1 MMKII
6 IIRLGTG
13 SIQDGFNNVNVE
25 LKSGSKT
32 QWEDRTN
39 LPPNPELDRLL
50 NQWQVL
56 YPAAI
61 QLLSPTHNLSPVFDD
76 DTITNVS
83 SQDMGELN
91 HHFKT
96 AINDWLN
103 FGDFA
108 RIERRL
114 RTDLNTHD
122 RILTIIISEQLKIWQ
137 LPWHFWDFLN
147 DYANAVEV
155 FSKPRFSNV
164 SQIEPQSNGKVN
176 ILALSGRDPDSNLD
190 LSFLKTLP
198 QSNPTSIEAVSAYE
212 VAAKLQEVQPDIF
225 IFYGHGDTIEGQS
238 IRDGAIYLDNDT
250 PLEIS
255 KLRIE
260 IQTAIDRGL
269 QIAIFN
275 CCNGLGLAEQVTDLN
290 IPYIIV
296 MREIIP
302 NLTAQ
307 SFLEDLLT
315 AYSQGLSFP
324 AAFQSARQR
333 LRLSPGGF
341 AKFADWL
348 PILFHNPLSQ
358 SVTWHDLSMTA
369 FSRWIPPKLVA
380 ICNHLSQ
387 PKYRIWTT
395 VGLSLSISLLAI
407 QLRSTPSIDSLEDA
421 IVDRFQSIQIDRL
434 PLKSS
439 QVTIVNYD
447 PLILSGY
454 ISDDRELQQTIDF
467 VTANTNP
474 LIWAVNLGINDLTKF
489 APNVIQG
496 CIESASSNH
505 LQLDSCDRKSLTS
518 ILKLANLPELDPL
531 NFRLNVNLLNK
542 IDRLGTDK
550 ILSQSPSELKQLFD
564 RKVILVGNFDGKELN
579 SLARQAIAIDQIIRA
594 NNAEHRLPPILNVPI
609 SQQFSWVFLW
619 SIVTGILIWRR
630 KWTLSFLIIM
640 ADVIG
645 IAGML
650 LFGWRLPLIIT
661 SISIVLVACTVEIM
675 KIINSINR
683 HLNHTGKSAQITSHS
698 WDKT

>member
-1 MMKII
+1 MKTI
-6 IIRLGTG
+6 IIRLGAG

-25 LKSGSKT
+25 LKSGNIT

-39 LPPNPELDRLL
+39 LPPNPELQQLL

-61 QLLSPTHNLSPVFDD
+61 QLLSPTLNLSPVFDD

-91 HHFKT
+91 HHFKVG
-96 AINDWLN
+96 INDWLN

-108 RIERRL
+108 RIDRRL
-114 RTDLNTHD
+114 RTDLNIRD

-155 FSKPRFSNV
+155 FAKPRFSNV
-164 SQIEPQSNGKVN
+164 SQIEPQPNGKVN
-176 ILALSGRDPDSNLD
+176 ILALSGRDPGSNLD

-238 IRDGAIYLDNDT
+238 IRDGVIYLDNDT

-260 IQTAIDRGL
+260 IQSAIDRGL

-307 SFLEDLLT
+307 SFLEDLLGE
-315 AYSQGLSFP
+315 YSRGLSFP

-333 LRLSPGGF
+333 LRLAPGGF

-358 SVTWHDLSMTA
+358 SVTWRDLSMTA
-369 FSRWIPPKLVA
+369 FGNWIPPQLVT
-380 ICNHLSQ
+380 ISNYLSQ

-395 VGLSLSISLLAI
+395 VGVSLAI
-407 QLRSTPSIDSLEDA
+407 SALLLLQLQSTPLISTLENA
-421 IVDRFQSIQIDRL
+421 IVDQFQSMQIDRL
-434 PLKSS
+434 PLRSS

-454 ISDDRELQQTIDF
+454 ISDDRELQQTIDL
-467 VTANTNP
+467 VKANAKP
-474 LIWAVNLGINDLTKF
+474 LGWGVNLGINDPAKF
-489 APNVIQG
+489 DPNVIQG
-496 CIESASSNH
+496 CLESASTDR
-505 LQLDSCDRKSLTS
+505 LQLNSCDRQFLNS
-518 ILKLANLPELDPL
+518 ILKVANLPELDDRE
-531 NFRLNVNLLNK
+531 FRLNINLLNK
-542 IDRLGTDK
+542 IDRLGTDS
-550 ILSQSPSELKQLFD
+550 ISTRSPAELKQLFD
-564 RKVILVGNFDGKELN
+564 RKVILIGNFDGKELN
-579 SLARQAIAIDQIIRA
+579 SLTRQVIALDQIIRA
-594 NNAEHRLPPILNVPI
+594 NNAEYRLPLYINSPM
-609 SQQFSWVFLW
+609 SQQFLWMFLW
-619 SIVTGILIWRR
+619 SIVTGISIWRR
-630 KWTLSFLIIM
+630 KWTILFLIIM
-640 ADVIG
+640 ADVIAVG
-645 IAGML
+645 GML
-650 LFGWRLPLIIT
+650 LFCGRELPLIIT
-661 SISIVLVACTVEIM
+661 SIAIGLVASIVETM
-675 KIINSINR
+675 KIIN
-683 HLNHTGKSAQITSHS
+683 
-698 WDKT
+698 KTRNIYNGDIVRMK

>member
-1 MMKII
+1 MKTI
-6 IIRLGTG
+6 IIRLGVG

-25 LKSGSKT
+25 LKSGTKT

-39 LPPNPELDRLL
+39 LPPNSELYQLL

-61 QLLSPTHNLSPVFDD
+61 QLLSPTLNLSPVFDD

-91 HHFKT
+91 HRFKT
-96 AINDWLN
+96 AMNDWLN

-108 RIERRL
+108 RIDRRL
-114 RTDLNTHD
+114 RTDLNIND
-122 RILTIIISEQLKIWQ
+122 RILTIVISEQLKIWQ

-155 FSKPRFSNV
+155 FAKPRFSNV

-176 ILALSGRDPDSNLD
+176 ILALSGRDPASNLD

-198 QSNPTSIEAVSAYE
+198 QSNSTLMEAISAYE
-212 VAAKLQEVQPDIF
+212 VAAKLEEVQPDIF
-225 IFYGHGDTIEGQS
+225 IFYGHGDTIEGRS
-238 IRDGAIYLDNDT
+238 IRDGVIYLDNDT

-260 IQTAIDRGL
+260 IQSAIDRGL

-333 LRLSPGGF
+333 LRLAPGGF

-348 PILFHNPLSQ
+348 PILFHNPLSR
-358 SVTWHDLSMTA
+358 SVTWYDLSMTT
-369 FSRWIPPKLVA
+369 FRSWIPPQLVTG
-380 ICNHLSQ
+380 CNYLSQ

-395 VGLSLSISLLAI
+395 VAVSLVISLLLL
-407 QLRSTPSIDSLEDA
+407 QLQSTPLISSSENA
-421 IVDRFQSIQIDRL
+421 IVDRLQSMQIDRL
-434 PLKSS
+434 PLRSS

-447 PLILSGY
+447 PLIVSGY
-454 ISDDRELQQTIDF
+454 ISDDRQLQQTIDS
-467 VTANTNP
+467 VKANTNP
-474 LIWAVNLGINDLTKF
+474 LAWAVNLGINDLAKF
-489 APNVIQG
+489 DANVIQG
-496 CIESASSNH
+496 CIELASTNH
-505 LQLDSCDRKSLTS
+505 LQLNSCDRQSLNS
-518 ILKLANLPELDPL
+518 ILKVANLPELDSQE
-531 NFRLNVNLLNK
+531 FRLNINLLTK
-542 IDRLGTDK
+542 IDRLGTDE
-550 ILSQSPSELKQLFD
+550 ISTQSPSELKQLFD
-564 RKVILVGNFDGKELN
+564 RHIILVGNFDGKELN
-579 SLARQAIAIDQIIRA
+579 SVARQAIALDQIIRA
-594 NNAEHRLPPILNVPI
+594 NNAKHRLPLFINSPI
-609 SQQFSWVFLW
+609 SQQFLWVFLW
-619 SIVTGILIWRR
+619 SIVTGISIWRR
-630 KWTLSFLIIM
+630 KWTILFLIIM
-640 ADVIG
+640 ADVIA

-650 LFGWRLPLIIT
+650 LFCGRGLPLIVT
-661 SISIVLVACTVEIM
+661 SISIGLVASIVETM
-675 KIINSINR
+675 KIINKIRN
-683 HLNHTGKSAQITSHS
+683 IHS
-698 WDKT
+698 ENIVRAK